1 MLVSYVGLI
10 HNDEDGIWIEFPDLP
25 GCFTQGENLEETLY
39 MAKGALE
46 CYVLGELQDG
56 NKLPEATPL
65 NQFSMEQSPTLIQA
79 DIDLNASSKLVKKN
93 CTISSWLNEQALAR
107 NLNFSKIL
115 QEALIMKL

>member
-25 GCFTQGENLEETLY
+25 GCLTQGENLEDALY

-46 CYVLGELQDG
+46 CYVLGELKDG
-56 NKLPEATPL
+56 NKLPAATPL
-65 NQFSMEQSPTLIQA
+65 TSFSIEQCPTFIQA
-79 DIDLNASSKLVKKN
+79 DVDLSKGDIFVRKN
-93 CTISSWLNEQALAR
+93 CTIPKWLNEQASAR

-115 QEALIMKL
+115 QEALVANL

>member
-25 GCFTQGENLEETLY
+25 GCITQGNNFEEVLF

-46 CYVLGELQDG
+46 CYILGELKEG
-56 NKLPEATPL
+56 NKLPQATPL
-65 NQFSMEQSPTLIQA
+65 NHFSIEQCPNYIQA
-79 DIDLNASSKLVKKN
+79 DVDLAKDDKIVRKN
-93 CTISSWLNEQALAR
+93 CTIPSWLNDQALAR

-115 QEALIMKL
+115 QEALIAKI